1 LTRLGTT
8 PSQTVGPFFGIGLPF
23 EGGPFAVP
31 PDAPDAARI
40 SGTVYDGDGE
50 PVPDALIETW
60 QTEPRELFTRAS
72 CEDRGGTYELM
83 TLRPGGDAPWIDV
96 SVFARGLLN
105 RVVTRIYFSEDDV
118 LDTVPPDRRETLVAD
133 PTDDGYRFDIRLQ
146 GPGET
151 VFFDV

>member
-1 LTRLGTT
+1 LTT

-23 EGGPFAVP
+23 DTGPFAV
-31 PDAPDAARI
+31 AADDPGAIRI
-40 SGTVYDGDGE
+40 TGTVYDGEGQ

-60 QTEPRELFTRAS
+60 QTQPRELFARAS
-72 CEDRGGTYELM
+72 CEERGGTYEVV
-83 TLRPGGDAPWIDV
+83 TLLPEGGDDAPWIDV

-105 RVVTRIYFSEDDV
+105 RVVTRIYFSDADV
-118 LDTVPPDRRETLVAD
+118 PDAVPPARRATLLAVNDGDDR
-133 PTDDGYRFDIRLQ
+133 YRFDIRLQ